1 MSPRQPDRSITMRA
15 WFSILVAL
23 FGVPLGSVGI
33 AASTGGTEQ
42 GRNAPRAWET
52 LLPTPA
58 LPAPQRQRKIAVDG
72 ARVWDGEY
80 GLANR
85 GVPVLLLHGGL
96 TSSDYYGELIPAL
109 TRAGY
114 RVIAMDSRGHG
125 RSSMSARPYSY
136 ALMARDVVTVLDG
149 LEVRQVDL
157 IGWNDGGI
165 IGLEL
170 ASRRRRA

>member
-149 LEVRQVDL
+149 LEVLQVDL